1 MESDLPCPAAY
12 FLPDCLSPAAY
23 RRLTLQDYCLDAIF
37 GLVDDGSSWASK
49 GKNVEGGP
57 NIYTDIWVLLLSVVD
72 LLRTWHVGRTW
83 FCLLAFHQG
92 GSSDISHKSKYK
104 FEAS

>member
-1 MESDLPCPAAY
+1 
-12 FLPDCLSPAAY
+12 
-23 RRLTLQDYCLDAIF
+23 
-37 GLVDDGSSWASK
+37 
-49 GKNVEGGP
+49 VEGGP
-57 NIYTDIWVLLLSVVD
+57 NIDTDIWVPMLSVVD

-83 FCLLAFHQG
+83 FYLLAFHQG